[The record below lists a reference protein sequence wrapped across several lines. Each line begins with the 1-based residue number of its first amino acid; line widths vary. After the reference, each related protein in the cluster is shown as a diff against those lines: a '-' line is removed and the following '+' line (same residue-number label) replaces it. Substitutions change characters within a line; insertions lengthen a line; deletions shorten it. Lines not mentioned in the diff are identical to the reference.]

1 MRLPSFPLS
10 SHHCSHHTSSHCCNT
25 HTHTHRAFIEEQE
38 KLFEEE
44 RQRALR
50 DRDALLLA
58 IEEQERP
65 GSSGSSTKTHSTKTA
80 APPAEVAPPRTIDS
94 DDRSPLF
101 GFQEDDRARAARALA
116 VVPPRERA
124 VPVAPVVP
132 VLRAEEPREER
143 EAVRGGVYS
152 TSMPIQVPLADTR
165 TLDLRKLAKRA
176 FAQQACGRAA
186 SPGARLPASCGSA
199 GLGSAPR
206 FGLDEG
212 DALPDTPLSQSFAVP
227 SSLSFRTPF
236 MQD

>member
-1 MRLPSFPLS
+1 MTARITP
-10 SHHCSHHTSSHCCNT
+10 HDTAAVAA
-25 HTHTHRAFIEEQE
+25 HRAFIEEQE

-65 GSSGSSTKTHSTKTA
+65 GSSSGSSTKTHSTKTA
-80 APPAEVAPPRTIDS
+80 APPAEVAPRTIDS